1 MKKREQE
8 AHARNQ
14 RKISDLAA
22 LFPEETV
29 QEEG

>member
-14 RKISDLAA
+14 RNISQLAA

-29 QEEG
+29 QKEG